1 MGPMDNEM
9 QFDYPYLE
17 DYFGSTR
24 LLLDSL
30 PEQHERWSAFNPSIG
45 SDGAGN
51 LAITVRSS
59 NYRIDKDFGIPDVEL
74 SQIRNKL
81 WFSEL
86 DSDLKLVN
94 LREISVVGLAHKP
107 GVEDARL
114 FWRDG
119 EWFIVAA
126 TLDTVAVNRRSRL
139 SLFSL
144 NTDESTATY
153 IKTYGSWD
161 ANRSEK
167 NWMPLAYGHTD
178 EFDYIYSSSGVYRQG
193 TFILFEEN
201 DRAVSNFRGGSCLL
215 PLDDGTYLAVIHQ
228 TYARSHQT
236 FDMENQQMI
245 ASSIRNYTHRFVR
258 YSQTGMAIEHSPE
271 FYFDGP
277 GIEFAAGMALVGE
290 KLVISY
296 GREDSTAH
304 LATIPLVAVLDLLT
318 PSKDDDDI

>member
-1 MGPMDNEM
+1 MDAEM

-17 DYFGSTR
+17 DYFGTTRR
-24 LLLDSL
+24 LLDAI
-30 PEQHERWSAFNPSIG
+30 PGQHERWSAFNPSIG

-59 NYRIDKDFGIPDVEL
+59 NYRIDRDFGIPDIEL

-94 LREISVVGLAHKP
+94 LREISVVGLDHVA

-114 FWRDG
+114 FWKDG
-119 EWFIVAA
+119 GWHILAV
-126 TLDTVAVNRRSRL
+126 TLDSDSSNRRSRL
-139 SLFSL
+139 NLFSL
-144 NTDESTATY
+144 DTENSTATF
-153 IKTYGSWD
+153 IETYQSWD

-193 TFILFEEN
+193 VFILFEES
-201 DRAVSNFRGGSCLL
+201 DKVASNFRGGSCLV
-215 PLDDGTYLAVIHQ
+215 PIGDGTYLSVVHQ
-228 TYARSHQT
+228 TYTRTHKV
-236 FDMENQQMI
+236 FDMERQELN
-245 ASSIRNYTHRFVR
+245 ASQVRNYTHRFVR
-258 YSQTGMAIEHSPE
+258 YSKTGMAIEYSPE

-277 GIEFAAGMALVGE
+277 GIEFAAGMALVSE
-290 KLVISY
+290 NLVISY
-296 GREDSTAH
+296 GREDATAH
-304 LATIPLVAVLDLLT
+304 LATIPMSAALDLLT
-318 PSKDDDDI
+318 PTEDENDF